1 MNKKPTQSQVV
12 YEMLLAKE
20 LVTASTVYKETK
32 RRCKCG
38 SVNLHVLCRELKKK
52 GIKIVGTWN
61 YNEET
66 KTRFKSFKLKSK

>member
-1 MNKKPTQSQVV
+1 MNKKTTQSQVL

-52 GIKIVGTWN
+52 GVKTVGTWN
-61 YNEET
+61 YNEGT